1 MNLLPPVPPEKH
13 RFIEG
18 MIRVVD
24 LVIYAAITVGGFYA
38 LLATPESVVREL
50 GGDSILVYM
59 WSAMLLIGG
68 SIGFIGRL
76 SRRWMIEVP
85 ATVLSFAGAL
95 IYAFILLNL
104 ALANAGSIVAMV
116 FTLIAALILFRRWS
130 ELQIFASTARDT
142 KEILIEAARRKTSNY
157 PRHS

>member
-1 MNLLPPVPPEKH
+1 
-13 RFIEG
+13 
-18 MIRVVD
+18 
-24 LVIYAAITVGGFYA
+24 
-38 LLATPESVVREL
+38 
-50 GGDSILVYM
+50 
-59 WSAMLLIGG
+59 MLLIGG